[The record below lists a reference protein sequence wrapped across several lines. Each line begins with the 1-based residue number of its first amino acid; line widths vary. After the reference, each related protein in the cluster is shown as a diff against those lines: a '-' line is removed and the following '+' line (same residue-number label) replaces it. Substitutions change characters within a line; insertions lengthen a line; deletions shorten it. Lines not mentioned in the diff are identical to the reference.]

1 MKTGADAATS
11 GPCKSHDRGQYMP
24 HDSAPQGAKVLD
36 AEFLRQL
43 DEIQVAEPL
52 PEAAAQQPDKA
63 ALRALMQATSDRI
76 KAENEQMREARNARR
91 WKAERDPLEYE
102 AQKERQRREYQP
114 RGGGPVRSYE
124 KLTGATKAERE
135 DEAKARHAEREA
147 KRYAA
152 LTPDEKQAKSDRIA
166 DDAWIAR
173 RRDKGIPEEIIQAGL
188 IVRLQEREVKRAM
201 KAQEEAE
208 EAAWRNLP
216 HFDMFQR

>member
-1 MKTGADAATS
+1 
-11 GPCKSHDRGQYMP
+11 MP
-24 HDSAPQGAKVLD
+24 HDSTPQGTKVVS

-52 PEAAAQQPDKA
+52 PEAAAPQPNKT

-76 KAENEQMREARNARR
+76 KAENEQKREARNARR
-91 WKAERDPLEYE
+91 WKAERNPLDYE
-102 AQKERQRREYQP
+102 AQKERQRSQYQP
-114 RGGGPVRSYE
+114 KNGISARSYK

-147 KRYAA
+147 ERYAGMS
-152 LTPDEKQAKSDRIA
+152 PDEKQAKSDETA
-166 DDAWIAR
+166 DRAWMKR
-173 RRDKGIPEEIIQAGL
+173 RRDKGIPEEVIQAEF
-188 IVRLQEREVKRAM
+188 IVHMQEREAKRAM

-216 HFDMFQR
+216 HHGIV